1 MEKHLSEGC
10 LWGRHPVLEL
20 LRGGGRRVDEVAVL
34 SGASGPLAE
43 VVALARRAGIK
54 VSFRTRDQ
62 LTAIAGS
69 TQHQGVVARVAS
81 AEYVDLDALL
91 EVSTVRGEPAFLLAL
106 DQVQDPRN
114 FGALLRTGDALGAHG
129 VIVTKHHTVGL
140 TGVVAKAAMGA
151 VERVQVARQTNM
163 VAALERLKKLG
174 IWVYGGTASG
184 GIAPW
189 KVSLTGP
196 VCLVVGSE
204 GEGLRPLVA
213 RTCDALL
220 TIPMIGPAVTLNVAA
235 AAAALCY
242 EVRRQRGPKPLD
254 STPPCQ

>member
-1 MEKHLSEGC
+1 VEKHLSEEC

-34 SGASGPLAE
+34 SGATGPLAE

-54 VSFRTRDQ
+54 VSFRTREQ

-69 TQHQGVVARVAS
+69 PQHQGVVARVAA
-81 AEYVDLDALL
+81 AEYVDLDTLL
-91 EVSTVRGEPAFLLAL
+91 EIPKARSEPAFLLAL

-114 FGALLRTGDALGAHG
+114 FGALLRTGEALGAHG

-151 VERVQVARQTNM
+151 IERVRVARETNL
-163 VAALERLKKLG
+163 VHVLERLKESG
-174 IWVYGGTASG
+174 IWVYGGTARG

-204 GEGLRPLVA
+204 GDGVRPLVA
-213 RTCDALL
+213 KTCDGLL
-220 TIPMIGPAVTLNVAA
+220 TIPMVGPAVSLNVSA

-242 EVRRQRGPKPLD
+242 EVRRQRE
-254 STPPCQ
+254 SRTP

>member
-1 MEKHLSEGC
+1 VEKHLTEEC

-20 LRGGGRRVDEVAVL
+20 LRSGGRRVDEIAVL

-54 VSFRTRDQ
+54 VSFRTREQ

-69 TQHQGVVARVAS
+69 PQHQGVVARVAA
-81 AEYVDLDALL
+81 AEYVDLDTLL
-91 EVSTVRGEPAFLLAL
+91 EIPHARSEPAFLLAL

-114 FGALLRTGDALGAHG
+114 FGALLRTGEALGAHG

-151 VERVQVARQTNM
+151 VERVRVARESNL
-163 VAALERLKKLG
+163 VAVIERLTESG
-174 IWVYGGTASG
+174 IWVYGGTANG
-184 GIAPW
+184 GVVPW

-196 VCLVVGSE
+196 VCLVLGSE
-204 GEGLRPLVA
+204 GDGLRPLVA
-213 RTCDALL
+213 RTCDGLL
-220 TIPMIGPAVTLNVAA
+220 TIPMVGAAVSLNVAA

-242 EVRRQRGPKPLD
+242 EVRRQRKAK
-254 STPPCQ
+254 TP